1 MHKYT
6 YVLITERASE
16 EGNEI
21 GRVRPC
27 VRLFVSTLP
36 TAFDVDNFACVGYGS
51 WSQLVEA
58 RSRVAGRELHVDHG
72 FPAVTAVT
80 QR

>member
-51 WSQLVEA
+51 
-58 RSRVAGRELHVDHG
+58 
-72 FPAVTAVT
+72 
-80 QR
+80 